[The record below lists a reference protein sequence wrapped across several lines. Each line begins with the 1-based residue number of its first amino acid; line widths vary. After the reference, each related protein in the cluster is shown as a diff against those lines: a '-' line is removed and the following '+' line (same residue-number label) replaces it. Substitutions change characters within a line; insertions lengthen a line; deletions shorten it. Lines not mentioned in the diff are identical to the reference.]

1 MSDSRSIKS
10 VRNIITANA
19 TKLLSFVLTF
29 VSRTVF
35 IRVFGAEMLGLNGLF
50 ANVLSIL
57 SLADLGFSTAM
68 TYSYYK
74 PIAEND
80 KKKIAALN
88 HFYKKVYFIIAVA
101 IAVVGLALIP
111 FLKLII
117 NLENEID
124 NLYIYYLITL
134 ANTVVSYLFVYK
146 TTVLG
151 AYQETYIVTK
161 YSMIMS
167 TISTVT
173 QIILMLLFK
182 NYIVY
187 LSVAVF
193 FTFINN

>member
-1 MSDSRSIKS
+1 MYNQNFLKKKGLLTLSDSRSIKA

-88 HFYKKVYFIIAVA
+88 HFYKKVY
-101 IAVVGLALIP
+101 L
-111 FLKLII
+111 
-117 NLENEID
+117 LEKQIK
-124 NLYIYYLITL
+124 IKYYLFNKL
-134 ANTVVSYLFVYK
+134 DRY
-146 TTVLG
+146 
-151 AYQETYIVTK
+151 
-161 YSMIMS
+161 
-167 TISTVT
+167 
-173 QIILMLLFK
+173 
-182 NYIVY
+182 
-187 LSVAVF
+187 
-193 FTFINN
+193 

>member
-88 HFYKKVYFIIAVA
+88 HFYKKLYCIIAVA

-146 TTVLG
+146 
-151 AYQETYIVTK
+151 QR
-161 YSMIMS
+161 
-167 TISTVT
+167 
-173 QIILMLLFK
+173 
-182 NYIVY
+182 
-187 LSVAVF
+187 LSEH
-193 FTFINN
+193 IRKPI